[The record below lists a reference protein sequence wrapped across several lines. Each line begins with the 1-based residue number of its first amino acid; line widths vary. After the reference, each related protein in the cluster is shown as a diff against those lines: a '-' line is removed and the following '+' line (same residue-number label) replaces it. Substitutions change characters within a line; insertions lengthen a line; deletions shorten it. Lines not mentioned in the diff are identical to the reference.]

1 MAKKPDPLNDLLAR
15 SFSSPA
21 KPANPVEHAATS
33 IQDQNP
39 GMAHSTV
46 APETLEIEPAQGR
59 AGDVSNSQEIPPR
72 ILELATGAKSE
83 NPYPLPDF
91 EGVKKTTVSFY
102 ATEQAHVDEIL
113 DMLLKSRRH
122 RGGFSDAVKIALRLC
137 PKNPDEIGKAWDSA
151 RAADKRTQ
159 KGKS

>member
-15 SFSSPA
+15 SFSSPSKA
-21 KPANPVEHAATS
+21 IIPEAIAPV
-33 IQDQNP
+33 
-39 GMAHSTV
+39 
-46 APETLEIEPAQGR
+46 PEEDRVGTQPTLRPESRESESKQGR
-59 AGDVSNSQEIPPR
+59 AGETGPTEENSPEIPDSPT
-72 ILELATGAKSE
+72 AVKSE
-83 NPYPLPDF
+83 SPYPVPDF
-91 EGVKKTTVSFY
+91 DGVKKTTVSFY

-137 PKNPDEIGKAWDSA
+137 PKTPEEIGKAWDSA

>member
-1 MAKKPDPLNDLLAR
+1 MAKKPDPLNDLLAK

-21 KPANPVEHAATS
+21 KPAGINPTTPQSAEDQLGQFPAAAE
-33 IQDQNP
+33 D
-39 GMAHSTV
+39 
-46 APETLEIEPAQGR
+46 APENSNQQGR
-59 AGDVSNSQEIPPR
+59 AGEPVASSKASLLPSDRKPPSQGP
-72 ILELATGAKSE
+72 S
-83 NPYPLPDF
+83 PDF

-113 DMLLKSRRH
+113 DALLKSRRQ

-137 PKNPDEIGKAWDSA
+137 PKNLEEIGRAWDSA
-151 RAADKRTQ
+151 RAEDRRTQ

>member
-1 MAKKPDPLNDLLAR
+1 MAKKPDPLNDLLAK
-15 SFSSPA
+15 SFSSTPKGLIPA
-21 KPANPVEHAATS
+21 PMAPQQTPEQESVES
-33 IQDQNP
+33 PSKLQSEN
-39 GMAHSTV
+39 
-46 APETLEIEPAQGR
+46 PETEKGR
-59 AGDVSNSQEIPPR
+59 AGEGETPR
-72 ILELATGAKSE
+72 ENPSTITTNSE

-137 PKNPDEIGKAWDSA
+137 TKSPEEIGKAWDSA